1 MNQGVQLHARTRRSP
16 NEQCPAQR
24 SWIQG
29 ELHLAMTR
37 MSLKYSH
44 PELTVKI
51 PVEPYPEG
59 TKRSLNGSI
68 AAQKVKIL
76 KL

>member
-51 PVEPYPEG
+51 PVDLRYEQTAMNLE
-59 TKRSLNGSI
+59 
-68 AAQKVKIL
+68 Q
-76 KL
+76 